1 MKKLLRA
8 QAGVKLER
16 IKRLS
21 SRQKGETFYRLTN
34 RRKSSERVM
43 FDEDQAHR
51 AFAREV
57 AAALQEKAV
66 FDLTKTPS
74 AIEEKTPR

>member
-1 MKKLLRA
+1 MKKLVRT

-21 SRQKGETFYRLTN
+21 ARQKDETFYRLT
-34 RRKSSERVM
+34 SSRNTSGRVIY
-43 FDEDQAHR
+43 DVDQAHR

-57 AAALQEKAV
+57 AASLEDKAIKGLFDGGAL
-66 FDLTKTPS
+66 DH
-74 AIEEKTPR
+74 

>member
-1 MKKLLRA
+1 MKKLVRV

-21 SRQKGETFYRLTN
+21 ARQKDETFYRLT
-34 RRKSSERVM
+34 SSRNTSGRVIY
-43 FDEDQAHR
+43 DVDQAQR

-57 AAALQEKAV
+57 AASLEDKAIKGLFDRGAL
-66 FDLTKTPS
+66 DH
-74 AIEEKTPR
+74 

>member
-1 MKKLLRA
+1 MTKLVRA

-21 SRQKGETFYRLTN
+21 ARQKDEIFYRLTSI
-34 RRKSSERVM
+34 RTASERVI
-43 FDEDQAHR
+43 FDVDQAQR

-57 AAALQEKAV
+57 AACLEDKAV
-66 FDLTKTPS
+66 KGL
-74 AIEEKTPR
+74 IEHRALDH

>member
-21 SRQKGETFYRLTN
+21 AGQKDETFYRLTN
-34 RRKSSERVM
+34 RRKSSERMMV
-43 FDEDQAHR
+43 DEDQAHR

-57 AAALQEKAV
+57 AASLQEKAV
-66 FDLTKTPS
+66 FDLDQAPFCH
-74 AIEEKTPR
+74 

>member
-1 MKKLLRA
+1 MKKLVRN

-21 SRQKGETFYRLTN
+21 AHQKDETFRRLTISRN
-34 RRKSSERVM
+34 TPERVI
-43 FDEDQAHR
+43 FDKDQAQR

-57 AAALQEKAV
+57 AASLEDKVVRGLIEQGAL
-66 FDLTKTPS
+66 DN
-74 AIEEKTPR
+74 